1 LRHPGAARVEEASV
15 SGSPAN
21 AATLRQS
28 QPTTASTR
36 KTAVLVGLLF
46 LIATVT
52 FATADALIKGV
63 LKGSNY
69 LTGVSA
75 HTNALAAG
83 ALLAFVQGI
92 AIVAIALLL
101 FPLFRRTSE
110 PLALAYVGFRV
121 AELAATLFY
130 VVTPLLV
137 INVGNAFGNATL
149 STSASQ
155 HLGALFQ
162 GQRTVSI
169 EVLYLVTSVD
179 GSILAFLLYR
189 SRLVPRPIAILGLVG
204 YPVLALGTILAMF
217 NVTTVT
223 HGVGLVALVP
233 GGLFEL
239 ILPIWLIVKGFAF
252 PGSQPV
258 MADTAGGPS

>member
-1 LRHPGAARVEEASV
+1 VSV
-15 SGSPAN
+15 SPAN

-36 KTAVLVGLLF
+36 KSAVLVGLLF

-52 FATADALIKGV
+52 FATADALIRGV

-137 INVGNAFGNATL
+137 INVGNATL

-189 SRLVPRPIAILGLVG
+189 SRLIPRPIAILGLVG

-223 HGVGLVALVP
+223 HGVGQVALVP

-239 ILPIWLIVKGFAF
+239 IFPIWLIVKGFAF

-258 MADTAGGPS
+258 MADTPAGGPS

>member
-1 LRHPGAARVEEASV
+1 M

-52 FATADALIKGV
+52 FATADALIRGV

-69 LTGVSA
+69 LPGASA

-110 PLALAYVGFRV
+110 PLACAISL
-121 AELAATLFY
+121 
-130 VVTPLLV
+130 
-137 INVGNAFGNATL
+137 
-149 STSASQ
+149 SASWILSSRQ
-155 HLGALFQ
+155 ALW
-162 GQRTVSI
+162 
-169 EVLYLVTSVD
+169 
-179 GSILAFLLYR
+179 
-189 SRLVPRPIAILGLVG
+189 P
-204 YPVLALGTILAMF
+204 
-217 NVTTVT
+217 
-223 HGVGLVALVP
+223 
-233 GGLFEL
+233 
-239 ILPIWLIVKGFAF
+239 
-252 PGSQPV
+252 
-258 MADTAGGPS
+258 